1 MPFLNTHVLRIRHV
15 NLDRTMKTVYSTGQL
30 ILLKGI
36 GPQTIVC
43 AFYESLH
50 VAEQFATNFMKINQ
64 GIRKLQRL
72 TISMAQIQN
81 EAVSV

>member
-1 MPFLNTHVLRIRHV
+1 MLKNITRCHELGLIPLSATLYHYVIRV
-15 NLDRTMKTVYSTGQL
+15 
-30 ILLKGI
+30 LLKGI

-64 GIRKLQRL
+64 GIRKL
-72 TISMAQIQN
+72 
-81 EAVSV
+81 

>member
-1 MPFLNTHVLRIRHV
+1 MHKRENQQLENRHF
-15 NLDRTMKTVYSTGQL
+15 
-30 ILLKGI
+30 KGI

-64 GIRKLQRL
+64 GIRKL
-72 TISMAQIQN
+72 
-81 EAVSV
+81 